1 MPPSALRKGKYDTS
15 DSKLNSL
22 KFDLSEIHDIYGY
35 NTTLYDVLSVKRNA
49 SANDIKVAYLNKGR
63 EILLSSETSDVSSRS
78 RKQFQAVS
86 LAYEILCKDD
96 LRALYDGR
104 CSIARSNSV
113 QWSKV
118 VQEKVIKDAH
128 PDEHLHRRRSSYSDD
143 EACYGLEDE
152 LEDVM
157 YYCDQQG
164 RQTFIQLG
172 ELQGFVD
179 SLNTAVQAKRLHLLE
194 AAQNSKSESE
204 RQPSEEVATREV
216 DHERQP
222 PAEEDDFSIID
233 AHDQG
238 CNSVFEAAEDT
249 IFPVKGYGS
258 HEVNELVETD
268 EATADKAND
277 EETTTTNKPSHTTKT
292 LKSMSIRNKKSK
304 PSSEDKNSSVKPETL
319 ALGAVAAASVA
330 TAAVISAGDDAD
342 ATDDSTSAFC
352 FTCGGASEAL
362 ASDADDVVEE
372 KVASNKTS
380 SLALG
385 TVAAAS
391 VATAAV
397 VSVDDAADANDDST
411 SAFCFTCGG
420 ASEALANDADDGT
433 EKEVASDKTSPSMK
447 LRKVMPSRKK
457 SKSLLDATED
467 EKSDIVDEGIDT
479 SANTGWF
486 CCTPEPFIDDQV
498 ADQPAY
504 GTAATPPATSPWRTA
519 TSADGD
525 IYYYNSLTNET
536 SWKKPPVMT
545 HIDPTTTNFSRP
557 AADNTD
563 KKYEEEAA
571 ITDATTE
578 GSSEGAAEITATKK
592 KNLRKKLNPMAIRKK
607 SNKDDNTT
615 VTPEA
620 AAATAAATSV
630 GCFICCASEA
640 FDNDDDGGKAVES
653 VSQATEITEKKVTNV
668 KPVENTNTATLEEK
682 DGAVEESD
690 GIAEGGIARGSKKS
704 PTRTLRLT
712 SLRSKSSKEKKTSGK
727 ADTAIQAQLL
737 EEEDSPRFSFFDCC
751 SAEAAET
758 ESEDR
763 KRDHKNSCKESVDT
777 SSTYTDYSDT
787 DSIASSGE
795 GHFFSCCFLDSIFS
809 NNCTSDLDTECNS
822 DALGEDTKR
831 KKKMKSLKLK
841 KMSFIKR

>member
-1 MPPSALRKGKYDTS
+1 MTSSISQQSNISQQSSSLQMPPSALRKGKYDTS
-15 DSKLNSL
+15 DSKFNSL

-35 NTTLYDVLSVKRNA
+35 NTTLYDVLSIERNA
-49 SANDIKVAYLNKGR
+49 SANEIKVAYLNKGR
-63 EILLSSETSDVSSRS
+63 EILLSSETSNVSSRS

-143 EACYGLEDE
+143 EEACYGLEDE

-164 RQTFIQLG
+164 RKNFIQLG

-179 SLNTAVQAKRLHLLE
+179 SLNTAVKAKRLHLLE
-194 AAQNSKSESE
+194 AQDSKSESE
-204 RQPSEEVATREV
+204 RQPSEEVVTREV
-216 DHERQP
+216 DNERQP

-233 AHDQG
+233 AHNQG

-268 EATADKAND
+268 GVTTDEANV
-277 EETTTTNKPSHTTKT
+277 EETTTTNKSNHTAKM

-304 PSSEDKNSSVKPETL
+304 PLSEDKSSSVKPETL
-319 ALGAVAAASVA
+319 ALGAVATASVA
-330 TAAVISAGDDAD
+330 TAAVVSVDDDAD

-362 ASDADDVVEE
+362 A
-372 KVASNKTS
+372 
-380 SLALG
+380 
-385 TVAAAS
+385 
-391 VATAAV
+391 
-397 VSVDDAADANDDST
+397 
-411 SAFCFTCGG
+411 
-420 ASEALANDADDGT
+420 NDADDGVE
-433 EKEVASDKTSPSMK
+433 EKLASNKTSPSMK
-447 LRKVMPSRKK
+447 LRKAMSSRKK

-467 EKSDIVDEGIDT
+467 EKSSDITDEGIDT

-498 ADQPAY
+498 AAQPAY
-504 GTAATPPATSPWRTA
+504 GAVAAPPAESPWRTA
-519 TSADGD
+519 TSADGQM
-525 IYYYNSLTNET
+525 YYYNSLTNET
-536 SWKKPPVMT
+536 SWKKPPGMPS
-545 HIDPTTTNFSRP
+545 IDPITTNFSP
-557 AADNTD
+557 TADNTD

-571 ITDATTE
+571 IADATTE
-578 GSSEGAAEITATKK
+578 GSSAGAAETTATKK
-592 KNLRKKLNPMAIRKK
+592 KSLRKKLNPMAIRKK

-620 AAATAAATSV
+620 VAATATATSF

-653 VSQATEITEKKVTNV
+653 VSQATDITEKKVTNV
-668 KPVENTNTATLEEK
+668 KPVENTNTATFEEK
-682 DGAVEESD
+682 DGAVDESD
-690 GIAEGGIARGSKKS
+690 GKAEAETACSGKS

-712 SLRSKSSKEKKTSGK
+712 SLRSKTSKEKNTSEK
-727 ADTAIQAQLL
+727 ADTAIQAQLD
-737 EEEDSPRFSFFDCC
+737 EEDSPRFGFFDCC
-751 SAEAAET
+751 SAEAVEN
-758 ESEDR
+758 ESEDMKISASGR
-763 KRDHKNSCKESVDT
+763 KFLPLSIHKTTCKESVDA
-777 SSTYTDYSDT
+777 SSTFTDYSDSG
-787 DSIASSGE
+787 SIGSSGE
-795 GHFFSCCFLDSIFS
+795 DHFFSCSFLDSIFS
-809 NNCTSDLDTECNS
+809 NNCTSDLGTECNS
-822 DALGEDTKR
+822 DSLGEDTKR
-831 KKKMKSLKLK
+831 KKKMKSLTLK
-841 KMSFIKR
+841 KMSFNKR

>member
-15 DSKLNSL
+15 DGKLNSL

-35 NTTLYDVLSVKRNA
+35 NATLYDVLSVKRNA
-49 SANDIKVAYLNKGR
+49 SANEIKVAYLNKGR
-63 EILLSSETSDVSSRS
+63 EILLTSETSKVSSRS

-104 CSIARSNSV
+104 FSIARSNSV

-143 EACYGLEDE
+143 ETCHGLEDE

-164 RQTFIQLG
+164 RQNFIQLG

-179 SLNTAVQAKRLHLLE
+179 SLNTAVKAKRLHLLE
-194 AAQNSKSESE
+194 AQQDSKAESE
-204 RQPSEEVATREV
+204 RQPSEEVVTREV

-222 PAEEDDFSIID
+222 PAEEEDFSIID

-258 HEVNELVETD
+258 HEVTDLVETD
-268 EATADKAND
+268 GATADKAND
-277 EETTTTNKPSHTTKT
+277 EETTTTNKSSQTAKM

-304 PSSEDKNSSVKPETL
+304 PSSEDKNSSVKTETL
-319 ALGAVAAASVA
+319 ALGAVATASVA
-330 TAAVISAGDDAD
+330 IAAVVSAGDDAD
-342 ATDDSTSAFC
+342 ATDDSSSAFC
-352 FTCGGASEAL
+352 FTCG
-362 ASDADDVVEE
+362 D
-372 KVASNKTS
+372 
-380 SLALG
+380 
-385 TVAAAS
+385 
-391 VATAAV
+391 
-397 VSVDDAADANDDST
+397 
-411 SAFCFTCGG
+411 
-420 ASEALANDADDGT
+420 ASEALANDADDGAE
-433 EKEVASDKTSPSMK
+433 EKVESNKTSPSMK
-447 LRKVMPSRKK
+447 LRKAMSIRKK

-467 EKSDIVDEGIDT
+467 EKPDIVDEGIDT
-479 SANTGWF
+479 SATGWF
-486 CCTPEPFIDDQV
+486 CRTPEPFIDGQV

-504 GTAATPPATSPWRTA
+504 GAAATPPATSPWRTA
-519 TSADGD
+519 TSADGE

-545 HIDPTTTNFSRP
+545 YIDPTTTNFSP

-571 ITDATTE
+571 IADATVE
-578 GSSEGAAEITATKK
+578 GSNEGAAEITATKK
-592 KNLRKKLNPMAIRKK
+592 KSLKKKLNPMAIRKK

-630 GCFICCASEA
+630 DCFICCASEA
-640 FDNDDDGGKAVES
+640 FDNDDDGGKTVES
-653 VSQATEITEKKVTNV
+653 VSQATDITEKKVTNV

-690 GIAEGGIARGSKKS
+690 GKAETAYSSKKS
-704 PTRTLRLT
+704 PTRTLRFM
-712 SLRSKSSKEKKTSGK
+712 SLRSKSSKEKKTSEK
-727 ADTAIQAQLL
+727 AETAIQAQLL
-737 EEEDSPRFSFFDCC
+737 EEEDPPRFGFFDCC

-758 ESEDR
+758 ESEDVKISTSGR
-763 KRDHKNSCKESVDT
+763 KGLPFSIHKNSCKESADT
-777 SSTYTDYSDT
+777 SSTYSDSSDT

-795 GHFFSCCFLDSIFS
+795 DHFFSCSFLESIFS
-809 NNCTSDLDTECNS
+809 NNCASDLDTECSS
-822 DALGEDTKR
+822 DTLGEDTKR

>member
-1 MPPSALRKGKYDTS
+1 MPPSALRRGKYDTS

-49 SANDIKVAYLNKGR
+49 SANDLKVAYLNKGR

-104 CSIARSNSV
+104 CSIARRNSV

-164 RQTFIQLG
+164 RQSIIQLG

-194 AAQNSKSESE
+194 AAQDSKSESE
-204 RQPSEEVATREV
+204 RQPSEEVPTREV

-222 PAEEDDFSIID
+222 PAEDDDFSIID

-238 CNSVFEAAEDT
+238 CNSVLEAAEDT

-258 HEVNELVETD
+258 HEVNELMETD
-268 EATADKAND
+268 EATADEAND
-277 EETTTTNKPSHTTKT
+277 EEITTTNKPSHTAKM

-304 PSSEDKNSSVKPETL
+304 PSSEDKNSSLKPETL
-319 ALGAVAAASVA
+319 ALGAVAAVSVA

-342 ATDDSTSAFC
+342 ATDDPTSAFC
-352 FTCGGASEAL
+352 FTCGDASEAL
-362 ASDADDVVEE
+362 ANDADDVVEE

-380 SLALG
+380 
-385 TVAAAS
+385 
-391 VATAAV
+391 
-397 VSVDDAADANDDST
+397 
-411 SAFCFTCGG
+411 
-420 ASEALANDADDGT
+420 
-433 EKEVASDKTSPSMK
+433 PSKK

-467 EKSDIVDEGIDT
+467 EKSDIVDEDSDT

-486 CCTPEPFIDDQV
+486 CCTPEPFIDDDDQV

-504 GTAATPPATSPWRTA
+504 GAAATPPATSPWRTA
-519 TSADGD
+519 TSADGE

-536 SWKKPPVMT
+536 SWKKPRGMP
-545 HIDPTTTNFSRP
+545 HIDPTMTNFSP
-557 AADNTD
+557 AADNTE

-571 ITDATTE
+571 IADATTE
-578 GSSEGAAEITATKK
+578 GSSEGAVENTLTKK

-607 SNKDDNTT
+607 SSNKDDNTT
-615 VTPEA
+615 VTSEA

-653 VSQATEITEKKVTNV
+653 VSQATDITEKKVVNV

-682 DGAVEESD
+682 DGAVEETD

-704 PTRTLRLT
+704 PARTLRLT

-737 EEEDSPRFSFFDCC
+737 EEEDSPFSFFDCC

-763 KRDHKNSCKESVDT
+763 KSLFLSIHKNSCMESVDT
-777 SSTYTDYSDT
+777 SSTYTDYSDS
-787 DSIASSGE
+787 DSIASGE
-795 GHFFSCCFLDSIFS
+795 DHFFSCCFLDSIFS
-809 NNCTSDLDTECNS
+809 NNCTSDLNTECNS